1 MRMQRTMSPS
11 SCRGLRR
18 VGVVLAISVW
28 IAALLVVLDTSAA
41 EERSMIAI
49 RSIDEQM
56 SGIRANN
63 PAVKLSVIQD
73 AALEGDR
80 ALSMEYPPA
89 SGPTSRDV
97 WCDAVEQDW
106 TRGRALSFKAKSD
119 EPI

>member
-1 MRMQRTMSPS
+1 
-11 SCRGLRR
+11 
-18 VGVVLAISVW
+18 
-28 IAALLVVLDTSAA
+28 
-41 EERSMIAI
+41 MIAI